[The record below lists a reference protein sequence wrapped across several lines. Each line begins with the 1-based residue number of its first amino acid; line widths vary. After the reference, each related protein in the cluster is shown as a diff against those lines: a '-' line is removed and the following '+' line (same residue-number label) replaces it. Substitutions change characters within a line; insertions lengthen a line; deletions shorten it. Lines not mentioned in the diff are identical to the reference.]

1 MLCIF
6 WALPWYFRL
15 KSDSCLNIIFKLSLS
30 INKLLMFW
38 GFLKTWVSSDLLRL
52 NSLLFMWIHFS
63 TYFCDGKDFN
73 LSSSFLVVFFWTCF
87 SERKRKLN
95 LSSCSIATS
104 KITVVYVVT
113 IRCFIGFCVWTIMNS
128 GLYTYIISLV
138 HNFWY

>member
-73 LSSSFLVVFFWTCF
+73 LSSSFLVVFFELVFLREKENWIWAHAALLLLTELMHKVFYWFLCVDNYEFQFIYLYYF
-87 SERKRKLN
+87 S
-95 LSSCSIATS
+95 C
-104 KITVVYVVT
+104 
-113 IRCFIGFCVWTIMNS
+113 
-128 GLYTYIISLV
+128 